1 MIKKIEKYKVLSKE
15 NPFGKAAVTYTDIIE
30 DTRREKRR
38 WQNVGLFSLVFFL
51 ASFYVMYRAVNL
63 QQTVPVLITLSEWGE
78 ATYKGAV
85 NTETNKLKEIP
96 EAAIQYQVRDFV
108 TKLRTI
114 PLDGEILYR
123 DIAHC
128 YEMVT
133 AECEKKMTGELRRE
147 DPFGQIGKQKRGVTI
162 ESVLKVSGSTYQ
174 IDWIETT
181 GTTNSSMVSKY
192 RVRGVVTTELL
203 VPPEEK
209 RINNPLGIY
218 IADYDMTVLKGL

>member
-1 MIKKIEKYKVLSKE
+1 
-15 NPFGKAAVTYTDIIE
+15 
-30 DTRREKRR
+30 
-38 WQNVGLFSLVFFL
+38 
-51 ASFYVMYRAVNL
+51 MYRAVNL

-78 ATYKGAV
+78 AAYKGAV
-85 NTETNKLKEIP
+85 DVERNKLKDVP
-96 EAAIQYQVRDFV
+96 EVAIQYQVRDFV

-133 AECEKKMTGELRRE
+133 VTCEKKMTQELRKE
-147 DPFGQIGKQKRGVTI
+147 DPFGQVGKQKRGITI
-162 ESVLKVSGSTYQ
+162 ESVLKLSSTTYQ
-174 IDWIETT
+174 VDWIETS
-181 GTTNSSMVSKY
+181 GAANSTSGMRY

-203 VPPEEK
+203 VPSEEK

-218 IADYDMTVLKGL
+218 IADYDMTVLSGL

>member
-1 MIKKIEKYKVLSKE
+1 MVKKTETYKVLKGE
-15 NPFGKAAVTYTDIIE
+15 NPFGKAAATYTDIIE

-38 WQNVGLFSLVFFL
+38 WQNIGLFSLVFFL

-85 NTETNKLKEIP
+85 NIETNKLKEIP
-96 EAAIQYQVRDFV
+96 EPAIQYQVRDFI

-123 DIAHC
+123 DIARC

-133 AECEKKMTGELRRE
+133 AVCEKKMTGELRKE
-147 DPFGQIGKQKRGVTI
+147 DPFGQIGKQKRSVTI
-162 ESVLKVSGSTYQ
+162 ESVLKVSNSTYQ
-174 IDWIETT
+174 IDWIETS
-181 GTTNSSMVSKY
+181 GVPRSSTNVRY
-192 RVRGVVTTELL
+192 RIRGVVTTELL
-203 VPPEEK
+203 VPSEEK

-218 IADYDMTVLKGL
+218 IADYDMTVLSGL